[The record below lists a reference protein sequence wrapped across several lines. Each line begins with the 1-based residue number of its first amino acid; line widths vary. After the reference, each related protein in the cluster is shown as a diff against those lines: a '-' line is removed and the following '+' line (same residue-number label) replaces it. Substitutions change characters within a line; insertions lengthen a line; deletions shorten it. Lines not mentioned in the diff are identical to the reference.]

1 MNYPRTLL
9 ALSLASVLLLSGCGA
24 GSSSTGSARSGDC
37 AHPAAKKIAAN
48 NHANICFIGFLLYS
62 LFESFSKSVSSIP
75 LPGVWVPGDM
85 SVTAKGVARA

>member
-1 MNYPRTLL
+1 MSVRVAGGQAATMTNPSASSYPVPR
-9 ALSLASVLLLSGCGA
+9 
-24 GSSSTGSARSGDC
+24 TGSASSGEC

-48 NHANICFIGFLLYS
+48 NHANICFIGLLLYS

-75 LPGVWVPGDM
+75 LPGVWVPDDM

>member
-1 MNYPRTLL
+1 MKTLI
-9 ALSLASVLLLSGCGA
+9 LSMFKKMKMQVLLLKK
-24 GSSSTGSARSGDC
+24 
-37 AHPAAKKIAAN
+37 PAAKKIAAN

>member
-1 MNYPRTLL
+1 M
-9 ALSLASVLLLSGCGA
+9 SVRGA
-24 GSSSTGSARSGDC
+24 GGQAATITSPSAFSYPPPRTGSARSGDC